1 MLRIDAHHHL
11 WKYDPVRKSWI
22 TDEMAAIKKD
32 FLPQDFQPVLRK
44 YHFDGSVAVQ
54 TTQSEIENDFLLDA
68 AADHDFIKG
77 IVGWVDLQA
86 ENVGERLS
94 FYNSFKKIKGF
105 RHVLQSE
112 TDRQF
117 MLRPSFM
124 NGIRKLDKFGFAYDI
139 LIFADQLKF
148 IPEFVAAFPHQKFVI
163 DHIAKPAIKHKS
175 MEEWK
180 KEIVKLAR
188 HENVYC
194 KISGMVTEADW
205 KNWKLEDIFPYIDVV
220 VESFGMKRIMY
231 GSDWPVCLVAA
242 TYEQVLNIVEK
253 YFFSFSENEQ
263 QLFFGGNAIQFYNL

>member
-105 RHVLQSE
+105 RPRVAKGGGE
-112 TDRQF
+112 R
-117 MLRPSFM
+117 
-124 NGIRKLDKFGFAYDI
+124 FAYEPTVHDG
-139 LIFADQLKF
+139 
-148 IPEFVAAFPHQKFVI
+148 HQKPNKFRI
-163 DHIAKPAIKHKS
+163 NS
-175 MEEWK
+175 M
-180 KEIVKLAR
+180 
-188 HENVYC
+188 
-194 KISGMVTEADW
+194 G
-205 KNWKLEDIFPYIDVV
+205 
-220 VESFGMKRIMY
+220 
-231 GSDWPVCLVAA
+231 
-242 TYEQVLNIVEK
+242 
-253 YFFSFSENEQ
+253 
-263 QLFFGGNAIQFYNL
+263 

>member
-1 MLRIDAHHHL
+1 
-11 WKYDPVRKSWI
+11 
-22 TDEMAAIKKD
+22 
-32 FLPQDFQPVLRK
+32 
-44 YHFDGSVAVQ
+44 
-54 TTQSEIENDFLLDA
+54 
-68 AADHDFIKG
+68 
-77 IVGWVDLQA
+77 
-86 ENVGERLS
+86 
-94 FYNSFKKIKGF
+94 KGF

-112 TDRQF
+112 ADKHF
-117 MLRPSFM
+117 MSKPSFM

-148 IPEFVAAFPHQKFVI
+148 IPEFVAAFPDQKFVI

-194 KISGMVTEADW
+194 KISGMVTEAHW

-263 QLFFGGNAIQFYNL
+263 QLFFGGNAIQFYKL